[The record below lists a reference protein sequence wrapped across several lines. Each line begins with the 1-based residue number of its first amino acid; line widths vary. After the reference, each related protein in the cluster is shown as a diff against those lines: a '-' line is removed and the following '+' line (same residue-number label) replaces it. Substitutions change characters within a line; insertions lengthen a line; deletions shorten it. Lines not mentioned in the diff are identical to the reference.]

1 MKAQTL
7 FGLFSLRELFTQNVK
22 AIKTDGQGETILGP
36 AKLSPAKTMP
46 YTSSN
51 KKQSELSKESLLLA
65 WVELIPTCR
74 LLQREEP
81 IMTKKRIYL
90 FCSAGMSTSLLVSK
104 MKAQAEKYEVP
115 VIIEAWPETLAAE
128 KGKDADLVLLGPQI
142 AYMLPEIQKVLPG
155 KPVEVIDSAM
165 YGKIDG
171 LGVLKAAVASIKK
184 AASN

>member
-1 MKAQTL
+1 
-7 FGLFSLRELFTQNVK
+7 
-22 AIKTDGQGETILGP
+22 
-36 AKLSPAKTMP
+36 
-46 YTSSN
+46 
-51 KKQSELSKESLLLA
+51 
-65 WVELIPTCR
+65 
-74 LLQREEP
+74 
-81 IMTKKRIYL
+81 MTKRRIYL

-184 AASN
+184 AANS

>member
-1 MKAQTL
+1 
-7 FGLFSLRELFTQNVK
+7 
-22 AIKTDGQGETILGP
+22 
-36 AKLSPAKTMP
+36 
-46 YTSSN
+46 
-51 KKQSELSKESLLLA
+51 
-65 WVELIPTCR
+65 
-74 LLQREEP
+74 
-81 IMTKKRIYL
+81 MTTKRRIYL